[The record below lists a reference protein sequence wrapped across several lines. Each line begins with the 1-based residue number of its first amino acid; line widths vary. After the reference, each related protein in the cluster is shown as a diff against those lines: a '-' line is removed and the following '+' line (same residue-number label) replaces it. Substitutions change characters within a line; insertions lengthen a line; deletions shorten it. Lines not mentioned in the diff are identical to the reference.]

1 VYSGVLLAA
10 LLSGSGNGFAWQLQ
24 YAPIMTDWAQLVNTN
39 SPLPE
44 YPRPQMVR
52 SNWLNLN
59 GIWQFQAGATND
71 PVPINQTLAQEILV
85 PFPMESALSGHMQH
99 HDFSWYRRIFT
110 VPAAWSGQRILLHLD
125 AVDWESE
132 AFINGQS
139 VGIHRGGYDEATY
152 DITSQITGNG
162 AQELIVRV
170 YDPTD
175 GAGIPRGKQT
185 LSPGGIMYTATSGIW
200 QPVWLE
206 PVPQSGIRDLKL
218 VPDIDARQLHV
229 TTTISGSANGV
240 TVNAV
245 ARNGTNV
252 VGSASGVP
260 GAELLLRVPNPILW
274 CPTNPFLYDLQ
285 VTLSNGVS
293 AIDSVNSYFG
303 MRKISVATNNGFL
316 KMLLNNQF
324 TFQFGPLDQG
334 FWPDGIYTAP
344 TDDALKSDLEQEK
357 LLGYNMVRK
366 HIKVERQR
374 WYYWADKLGIL
385 VWQDMPSVNSYTG
398 NPQPIQTNQFEVE
411 LTRMVATHWNHPSIV
426 LWIVF
431 NEGQG
436 QHDTTNLVQEIKALD
451 PSRLVNEASGGDYFG
466 SGDVLDAH
474 SYPDPSCPSS
484 VTQAVACG
492 EFGGVGLGITNHTW
506 ASGWGYVN
514 ATNGNDL
521 AGRFEDF
528 CYQLSDFVQNKGL
541 SAAVYTEITDAETE
555 LNGFLTYDR
564 KVRKPDADRIRAAIA
579 TASTPMTLTT
589 VVPTSQTNG
598 QSWKYTMST
607 PATNWNATNFNDSA
621 WTNGTGGFGAN
632 NPPNTSGLIRTTWN
646 TADIWL
652 RRMFSPGALT
662 SQQISN
668 LFCIEYNDEDVEVY
682 INGVLASSA
691 TGYRTSYGLLAM
703 TPAGRAAILT
713 NAVNLL
719 AVHCHQTSGGQYID
733 VGIVVRDSNAVVP
746 MRPVPPTPSGL
757 RGAAGTLGISVCWN
771 TSTGATN
778 YTVKRALMSGG
789 PYTNLLIQST
799 INAVTDSE
807 VSPGAT
813 YYYVVSAANGSGVSG
828 DSTDISVT
836 TVPPVSPVLQ
846 AWFRADGIT
855 GLSNGAAVAVWPD
868 ATGNGYT
875 ATQNTVGLQPTFVT
889 GAINGLPVVRFNNT
903 NSTYMGFARPV
914 QDDFTILCV
923 YRSSQGVGTGTQF
936 YQGAGLVN
944 GEMPNVVNDFG
955 LSLNANGKLLAG
967 TGNPDVTI
975 VSSDS
980 VYTNGLPHII
990 AFRRTRSTGAMA
1002 LYVDGNLQGTNMG
1015 GTQSLSAPVQLVL
1028 GAQQTLNNYLTGD
1041 VAEVKIY
1048 ATALSDS
1055 DRVAEENALFCKYG
1069 LGAGAPPATPI
1080 GLSASPGNRQVIVSW
1095 TPRVGAIGY
1104 KLNWSVNSGG
1114 PFTQLIG
1121 NLATN
1126 SFVHT
1131 NAVIGQTNYYRVA
1144 AYTACGVSAYSA
1156 PAGLFLTVPT
1166 LAANMGAGSL
1176 SLSWPDWANDWQ
1188 LSSATNLAPPVVWSP
1203 VTNSPTRSNGF
1214 LSVSLPLRFSSEFF
1228 RLASP

>member
-1 VYSGVLLAA
+1 MLL
-10 LLSGSGNGFAWQLQ
+10 LGLSSGFAWQMQ

-71 PVPINQTLAQEILV
+71 PVPTNQTLAKEILV

-99 HDFSWYRRIFT
+99 HDFSWYRRTFT
-110 VPAAWSGQRILLHLD
+110 VPPAWSGQRILLHLD

-132 AFINGQS
+132 VFINGQS

-152 DITSQITGNG
+152 DITPQLNGGG

-175 GAGIPRGKQT
+175 AAGIPRGKQT

-206 PVPQSGIRDLKL
+206 PVPATSIGDIKL
-218 VPDIDARQLHV
+218 VPDIDGQQLHI
-229 TTTISGSANGV
+229 TTSVSGPTNGI
-240 TVNAV
+240 TVYAV
-245 ARNGTNV
+245 ARNGASV
-252 VGSASGVP
+252 VGSVSGAPGVDLSVP
-260 GAELLLRVPNPILW
+260 VPSPTLW

-285 VTLSNGVS
+285 VTLSNSVS
-293 AIDSVNSYFG
+293 AVDSVNSYFG
-303 MRKISVATNNGFL
+303 MRKISLATNNGFL

-324 TFQFGPLDQG
+324 TFLLGPLDQG

-357 LLGYNMVRK
+357 LFGCNMVRK

-374 WYYWADKLGIL
+374 WYYWADKLGIV
-385 VWQDMPSVNSYTG
+385 VWQDMPSVNSYTS

-411 LTRMVATHWNHPSIV
+411 LTRMVQTHWNHPAIIMWV
-426 LWIVF
+426 IF

-451 PSRLVNEASGGDYFG
+451 PSRLVNEASGGNYFG
-466 SGDVLDAH
+466 SGDVLDVH
-474 SYPDPSCPSS
+474 SYPNPACPSS
-484 VTQAVACG
+484 GAETVACG
-492 EFGGVGLGITNHTW
+492 EFGGVGLTIPNHIW
-506 ASGWGYVN
+506 ASGGGYIA
-514 ATNGNDL
+514 ATNSDDL
-521 AGRFEDF
+521 AAKFEGF
-528 CYQLSDFVQNKGL
+528 TFQISDFVQNQGL
-541 SAAVYTEITDAETE
+541 SAAVYTQITDVETE
-555 LNGFLTYDR
+555 LNGLLTYDR
-564 KVRKPDADRIRAAIA
+564 KVRKPDADRIRRAII
-579 TASTPMTLTT
+579 TASTPSTLTT

-598 QSWKYTMST
+598 QSWKYTMT
-607 PATNWNATNFNDSA
+607 APASNWYATNFNDSA
-621 WTNGTGGFGAN
+621 WTNGTAGFGAN
-632 NPPNTSGLIRTTWN
+632 NPPNTAGLIRTTWN

-652 RRMFSPGALT
+652 RRTFNPGALT

-668 LFCIEYNDEDVEVY
+668 LFFTVYHDEDVEIY
-682 INGVLASSA
+682 INGVLAGSA
-691 TGYRTSYGLLAM
+691 SGYVTSYGLLTM
-703 TPAGRAAILT
+703 TAAGRAAVLT
-713 NAVNLL
+713 NAVNVL

-733 VGIVVRDSNAVVP
+733 VGITVRDSNIVVP
-746 MRPVPPTPSGL
+746 VRPVPATPTGL
-757 RGAAGTLGISVCWN
+757 RGAAGTLGISLGWN
-771 TSTGATN
+771 TSTEATN
-778 YTVKRALMSGG
+778 YTVKRALVSGG
-789 PYTNLLIQST
+789 PYTNALIQT
-799 INAVTDSE
+799 TANAATDSG
-807 VSPGAT
+807 VNPGTT

-828 DSTDISVT
+828 DSAEISVT
-836 TVPPVSPVLQ
+836 TIPPAPAVLQ
-846 AWFRADGIT
+846 TWFRADGIT
-855 GLSNGAAVAVWPD
+855 GLLNGAAVAMWPD
-868 ATGNGYT
+868 ATGNGY
-875 ATQNTVGLQPTFVT
+875 AAVQNTAGSQPTFVT
-889 GAINGLPVVRFNNT
+889 GAINGLPVVHFNST

-914 QDDFTILCV
+914 QDDFTIFCV

-936 YQGAGLVN
+936 YQGAGLVS

-975 VSSDS
+975 VSSNS
-980 VYTNGLPHII
+980 VYTNGLPHIV
-990 AFRRTRSTGAMA
+990 AFRRARSTGALA
-1002 LYVDGNLQGTNMG
+1002 LYVDGTLQGTNTG
-1015 GTQSLSAPVQLVL
+1015 GTQSLTAPAQLVL

-1041 VAEVKIY
+1041 IAEVKIY
-1048 ATALSDS
+1048 ASALSDS
-1055 DRVAEENALFCKYG
+1055 DRLAEENALTCKYG
-1069 LGAGAPPATPI
+1069 LGAGVPPATPI
-1080 GLSASPGNRQVIVSW
+1080 GLTASPGNRQVIVSW
-1095 TPRVGAIGY
+1095 MPRVGATGY

-1131 NAVIGQTNYYRVA
+1131 NAVMGQTNYYQVA
-1144 AYTACGVSAYSA
+1144 AYTACGVSPYSA
-1156 PAGLFLTVPT
+1156 AVGVFLSIPS
-1166 LAANMGAGSL
+1166 LAANWSAGLL
-1176 SLSWPDWANDWQ
+1176 SISWPDWANDWQ
-1188 LSSATNLAPPVVWSP
+1188 LWSATNLAAP
-1203 VTNSPTRSNGF
+1203 VTWSAVTNPPTSSNGF
-1214 LSVSLPLRFSSEFF
+1214 LSVSLPMRFSAEFF